1 MKVRQRV
8 EARDSSVDSGDW
20 QAFKKQKK
28 IYETTRS
35 PLKKLSETKLSK
47 PATDTTSTV
56 CSSIDNNNTVR
67 VPVVKIKQERKT
79 EIVEP
84 LRLVSPRKTELTV
97 PVNKITAPP
106 AVLGKRIP
114 KQKKRD
120 PDELYY
126 TKSGI
131 ISHTS
136 RKRKLEAEL
145 ESERKR
151 RAPGTCGVGLRKH
164 IG

>member
-1 MKVRQRV
+1 M
-8 EARDSSVDSGDW
+8 EACDSSIDSADW

-47 PATDTTSTV
+47 PVTDSGDTV
-56 CSSIDNNNTVR
+56 QSDNNNVSAPIVTLKNKV
-67 VPVVKIKQERKT
+67 VPQHN
-79 EIVEP
+79 P
-84 LRLVSPRKTELTV
+84 VSPRKFEVT
-97 PVNKITAPP
+97 PQPIVNKITAPP
-106 AVLGKRIP
+106 AALGKRIP

-126 TKSGI
+126 TRSGI

-145 ESERKR
+145 ESDRKR
-151 RAPGTCGVGLRKH
+151 RAPGTCGAGLRKH